1 MEYAYGY
8 YDGWDCDPDW
18 QMPCARSCIG
28 PTGPTGP
35 TGPQGYPGYPG
46 PAGPTGPTGPSGS
59 DTIAIGDTTE
69 GMAAQVIDRT
79 GGPQHV
85 LDFVLPVSRPA
96 GVVPFFPDGCIALSA
111 GCIGTDSAVAV
122 GLGESR
128 SIPYAE
134 NASLDFSQTLPMQAL
149 LAPKT
154 MRLTDMAVSFQADA
168 QISTAYGTVK
178 AQLYMADADS
188 SLYIPLADTELSLLP
203 AETDPCAHT
212 IFWASADGLDIT
224 IDAGSKLLLLLW
236 VQEGCL
242 DTEGRI
248 TGQLSASIALT

>member
-1 MEYAYGY
+1 
-8 YDGWDCDPDW
+8 
-18 QMPCARSCIG
+18 
-28 PTGPTGP
+28 
-35 TGPQGYPGYPG
+35 
-46 PAGPTGPTGPSGS
+46 
-59 DTIAIGDTTE
+59 
-69 GMAAQVIDRT
+69 MAAQVIDRT

-212 IFWASADGLDIT
+212 IFWASAGGLDIT

>member
-1 MEYAYGY
+1 
-8 YDGWDCDPDW
+8 
-18 QMPCARSCIG
+18 
-28 PTGPTGP
+28 
-35 TGPQGYPGYPG
+35 
-46 PAGPTGPTGPSGS
+46 
-59 DTIAIGDTTE
+59 
-69 GMAAQVIDRT
+69 
-79 GGPQHV
+79 
-85 LDFVLPVSRPA
+85 
-96 GVVPFFPDGCIALSA
+96 
-111 GCIGTDSAVAV
+111 
-122 GLGESR
+122 
-128 SIPYAE
+128 
-134 NASLDFSQTLPMQAL
+134 MQAL

-212 IFWASADGLDIT
+212 IFWASAGGLDIT